1 MKQLFYILF
10 LITYCTYVQAQY
22 GPDYLI
28 YKENPSTYGVTIYGD
43 IITPYSE
50 WNGKKIKI
58 LTDQGALKYKAEEVS
73 YFYADGVEYVS
84 VPYENSRRF
93 ANVISLGEIKLAY
106 YMSSSSRS
114 TYTYG
119 GIVEG
124 GIVAVAVAG
133 AVESFIEYATSFF
146 YFKTATCPDY
156 IRIPHNSKLFKAKFA
171 VYFEN
176 YPTIHQLLMKEQ
188 VSETEFI
195 SAILINNE
203 RPLN

>member
-1 MKQLFYILF
+1 MKQIFYILF
-10 LITYCTYVQAQY
+10 LITCCTCVQAQY

-58 LTDQGALKYKAEEVS
+58 LTDQGTLKYKAEEVS

-106 YMSSSSRS
+106 YMSSGKSVN
-114 TYTYG
+114 YTYG
-119 GIVEG
+119 G
-124 GIVAVAVAG
+124 GIIAG
-133 AVESFIEYATSFF
+133 AVVGAVEGLIEYATSFF

-188 VSETEFI
+188 VSETEFL
-195 SAILINNE
+195 SAILITNE
-203 RPLN
+203 RQLK